1 MAIQKAAERVREKAR
16 VLAAH
21 ELEVAEDDLEW
32 TDGKFQVKGAPD
44 RAKTVAELA
53 FSAWTAH
60 SLPEGVDPILEASA
74 VFDPPNWTFPS
85 GTHICVVE
93 VDPETGST
101 RIEQYVA
108 VDDCGTIINPMVV
121 DGQVMGGVAQ
131 GIAEAL
137 YEEAI
142 YDENGTLLTGNM
154 TTYRIPS
161 AAELPGYTLDKTV
174 TPSSTNP
181 MGVKGIGE
189 TGTIAAPPAV
199 LNAVADALRFV
210 GVEFI
215 DKPAS
220 AEKIWRVVQS
230 AQGQAPPERTPEG
243 GGTGAASMTP
253 EEGRRDGV
261 IPAAFDYEVAESAD
275 HAISLLGEHG
285 EDAKLLA
292 GGHSLLPLMRLR
304 LAAPSVLVD
313 IGRIGDLNYVRD
325 GGDHVAVGA
334 LTTME
339 EAHFSELLARDCP
352 ILAHTAGEVGDP
364 QVRHRGTVG
373 GTVAHSDPASDI
385 PTVLLALDATLVV
398 KGPDG
403 ERTVPAADFW
413 TGIFESALGPQD
425 LLTEIRVPK
434 LAGAGWNYQKFHP
447 RAQDWAIVG
456 VAAVASNGG
465 VNVALTN
472 MGEKPLRASGV
483 EQALASGSDP
493 AAAAEQVLDGTSPP
507 NDALASSEY
516 RSALAK
522 VLTRRA
528 IEGARSS

>member
-1 MAIQKAAERVREKAR
+1 
-16 VLAAH
+16 
-21 ELEVAEDDLEW
+21 
-32 TDGKFQVKGAPD
+32 
-44 RAKTVAELA
+44 
-53 FSAWTAH
+53 
-60 SLPEGVDPILEASA
+60 
-74 VFDPPNWTFPS
+74 
-85 GTHICVVE
+85 
-93 VDPETGST
+93 
-101 RIEQYVA
+101 
-108 VDDCGTIINPMVV
+108 
-121 DGQVMGGVAQ
+121 
-131 GIAEAL
+131 
-137 YEEAI
+137 
-142 YDENGTLLTGNM
+142 
-154 TTYRIPS
+154 
-161 AAELPGYTLDKTV
+161 
-174 TPSSTNP
+174 
-181 MGVKGIGE
+181 
-189 TGTIAAPPAV
+189 
-199 LNAVADALRFV
+199 
-210 GVEFI
+210 
-215 DKPAS
+215 
-220 AEKIWRVVQS
+220 
-230 AQGQAPPERTPEG
+230 
-243 GGTGAASMTP
+243 
-253 EEGRRDGV
+253 V

-313 IGRIGDLNYVRD
+313 IGRIADLNYVRD

-339 EAHFSELLARDCP
+339 EAHFSELLERECP

-398 KGPDG
+398 QGPDG
-403 ERTVPAADFW
+403 PRTVPASDFW
-413 TGIFESALGPQD
+413 LGIFESALGPQD

-456 VAAVASNGG
+456 VAAVARNGG

-472 MGEKPLRASGV
+472 MAEKPVRASAV

-493 AAAAEQVLDGTSPP
+493 AAAAEQVLEGTSAP

-516 RSALAK
+516 REALAK
-522 VLTRRA
+522 ILTRRA

>member
-1 MAIQKAAERVREKAR
+1 M
-16 VLAAH
+16 
-21 ELEVAEDDLEW
+21 
-32 TDGKFQVKGAPD
+32 
-44 RAKTVAELA
+44 
-53 FSAWTAH
+53 
-60 SLPEGVDPILEASA
+60 
-74 VFDPPNWTFPS
+74 
-85 GTHICVVE
+85 
-93 VDPETGST
+93 
-101 RIEQYVA
+101 
-108 VDDCGTIINPMVV
+108 
-121 DGQVMGGVAQ
+121 
-131 GIAEAL
+131 
-137 YEEAI
+137 
-142 YDENGTLLTGNM
+142 
-154 TTYRIPS
+154 
-161 AAELPGYTLDKTV
+161 
-174 TPSSTNP
+174 
-181 MGVKGIGE
+181 
-189 TGTIAAPPAV
+189 
-199 LNAVADALRFV
+199 
-210 GVEFI
+210 
-215 DKPAS
+215 
-220 AEKIWRVVQS
+220 
-230 AQGQAPPERTPEG
+230 
-243 GGTGAASMTP
+243 
-253 EEGRRDGV
+253 

-313 IGRIGDLNYVRD
+313 IGRIADLNYVRD

-339 EAHFSELLARDCP
+339 DAHFSELLERECP

-398 KGPDG
+398 QGPDG
-403 ERTVPAADFW
+403 QRTVPASDFW
-413 TGIFESALGPQD
+413 LGIFESALGPQD

-456 VAAVASNGG
+456 VAAVARNGG

-472 MGEKPLRASGV
+472 MAEKPVRASAV

-493 AAAAEQVLDGTSPP
+493 AAAAEQVLEGTSAP

-516 RSALAK
+516 REALAK

-528 IEGARSS
+528 IEEARSS